1 MNWLYWLDAL
11 FLIVLVTSVGWL
23 ACLAWVFDR
32 E

>member
-1 MNWLYWLDAL
+1 MNWLYLLDAG
-11 FLIVLVTSVGWL
+11 FLAVLVLAVAWL

>member
-11 FLIVLVTSVGWL
+11 FLVGLVTAVGWL

>member
-11 FLIVLVTSVGWL
+11 FLAVLVAAVAWL
-23 ACLAWVFDR
+23 AGLAWVFDR

>member
-11 FLIVLVTSVGWL
+11 FLVALVTAVAWL
-23 ACLAWVFDR
+23 AGLAWIFDR